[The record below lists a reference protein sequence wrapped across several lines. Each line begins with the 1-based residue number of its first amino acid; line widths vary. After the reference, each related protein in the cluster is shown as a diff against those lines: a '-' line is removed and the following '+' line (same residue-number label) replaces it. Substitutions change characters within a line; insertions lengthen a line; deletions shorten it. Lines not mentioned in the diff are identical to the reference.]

1 MKILTINEH
10 HLQLKADPLRL
21 KIIAEALHEYMSKH
35 PSVCDDTKL
44 SDFKF
49 NMETA
54 YQAYHNLDED
64 DWDFASRDIDSGAY
78 MNNL

>member
-10 HLQLKADPLRL
+10 HLQLKADSSRL
-21 KIIAEALHEYMSKH
+21 KIIAEALGEYMNKY
-35 PSVCDDTKL
+35 PSVCDDTTL

-49 NMETA
+49 NMETT

-64 DWDFASRDIDSGAY
+64 DWGFASRDIDSESY